1 MSLLREIAAELLKMF
16 LADARLTG
24 AVLLLVGVVV
34 LLVDVGNRNPLIGGA
49 VLVAGCLLILVA
61 TTAIGARRR

>member
-24 AVLLLVGVVV
+24 AVLLLVGAVA
-34 LLVDVGNRNPLIGGA
+34 LLVDFGGRDPLLGGA
-49 VLVAGCLLILVA
+49 GLLAGCLLILAA
-61 TTAIGARRR
+61 TTAAAARRR